1 MAKRCLILG
10 SANCLAADIKAAL
23 DLSEFDGVVACK
35 GAGLYWKGELDAWV
49 SLHPDRMAKETEER
63 RARGYPPA
71 MRTYGHRK
79 AEGCSHVLEYKFEG
93 QTTSGSSGLYA
104 CKVALSL
111 GFDRLVLCGI
121 PLDREEG
128 RIDGKDRWNGSRA
141 FKDGFKEALPA
152 LAGRARSMSGW
163 TRLLLGA
170 PTLEWLDY
178 QPTREAS

>member
-10 SANCLAADIKAAL
+10 SANCLSDDIKAAL
-23 DLSEFDGVVACK
+23 DLSEFDGVIACK

-49 SLHPDRMAKETEER
+49 SLHPDRMAKETEVR

-71 MRTYGHRK
+71 ARIYGHK
-79 AEGCSHVLEYKFEG
+79 MAEGVTHALPYKFEG
-93 QTTSGSSGLYA
+93 QNASGSSGLFG
-104 CKVALSL
+104 CKVAIEL

-121 PLDREEG
+121 PLERGQG
-128 RIDGKDRWNGSRA
+128 RIDGKETWNGSRT